1 MIIELKKGY
10 TIESRYDK
18 FTDSYITRLLDPES
32 KQVRDALYSGD
43 MVGRNYDILEIR
55 DFFTAY
61 MNDPNFNTEPV
72 TDFENE
78 DSIEEQPVEPEE
90 EFEEEPIEEALDPE
104 LEKKARRTRKATR
117 KAKLPMTRI
126 MPDYGAGIDK
136 FNSFT
141 ADGNSGMASTTG
153 STGLGEAY
161 MSRDELIRTLKK
173 MGFNYNMDR
182 FSDGQLYRIMQE
194 RQKALQ
200 KREAEKKKQEHED
213 AYDKQ
218 KKENAGDSFF
228 KNGIE
233 FESENAARDYFG
245 EAMEKKFYINDM
257 HESWMMEDESLV
269 ETQPLNESAE
279 KKDNGF
285 RTINEAI
292 KHFEHKHFDE
302 TYEDLELGV
311 LYESM
316 RDRLSSDDIRKLG
329 AFMNHAQDPEEVITY
344 MKGLL
349 SDDRQGN
356 SKIKTE
362 ALNESYGTDVTVS
375 TYFSDESELDDM
387 VEEARSNGIEV
398 KNVDVVTS
406 DTANITYRGPREEL
420 KKFLSVD
427 LSLDLKD
434 YPELYDGY
442 DELDDSYEDY
452 DK

>member
-200 KREAEKKKQEHED
+200 KREAENKKQEHED

-329 AFMNHAQDPEEVITY
+329 AFMNHAQDPEEVLTY

-362 ALNESYGTDVTVS
+362 ALE
-375 TYFSDESELDDM
+375 EEPEDM
-387 VEEARSNGIEV
+387 E
-398 KNVDVVTS
+398 
-406 DTANITYRGPREEL
+406 
-420 KKFLSVD
+420 
-427 LSLDLKD
+427 
-434 YPELYDGY
+434 
-442 DELDDSYEDY
+442 
-452 DK
+452 

>member
-1 MIIELKKGY
+1 
-10 TIESRYDK
+10 
-18 FTDSYITRLLDPES
+18 
-32 KQVRDALYSGD
+32 
-43 MVGRNYDILEIR
+43 
-55 DFFTAY
+55 
-61 MNDPNFNTEPV
+61 
-72 TDFENE
+72 
-78 DSIEEQPVEPEE
+78 
-90 EFEEEPIEEALDPE
+90 
-104 LEKKARRTRKATR
+104 
-117 KAKLPMTRI
+117 
-126 MPDYGAGIDK
+126 
-136 FNSFT
+136 
-141 ADGNSGMASTTG
+141 
-153 STGLGEAY
+153 
-161 MSRDELIRTLKK
+161 MSRKFVKYYTVKYFGEDI
-173 MGFNYNMDR
+173 DVIP
-182 FSDGQLYRIMQE
+182 S
-194 RQKALQ
+194 
-200 KREAEKKKQEHED
+200 ED

-329 AFMNHAQDPEEVITY
+329 AFMNHAQDPEEVLTY